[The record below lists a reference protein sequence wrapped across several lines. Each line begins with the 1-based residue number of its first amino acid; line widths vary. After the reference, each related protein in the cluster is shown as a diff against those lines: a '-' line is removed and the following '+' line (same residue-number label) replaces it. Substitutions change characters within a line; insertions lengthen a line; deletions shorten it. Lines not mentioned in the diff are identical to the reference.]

1 MKNKERGAII
11 IEASIALPMFM
22 FMIVTLLTIVNICF
36 AQAKIGVAINTTAK
50 EISQYSYLYGL
61 TGLNQK
67 QKAMKEKGSDSEKKI
82 DEIIEA
88 SNTLLESANG
98 LKDGAGSVLKNP
110 RDIAN
115 AYQDISD
122 SLESGKKAYQTMSS
136 QLESIAEDPKE
147 FIIGVGYMLGNGVVD
162 EMKSRLIAAPLARTM
177 VKKHLKSS
185 VREEPEDFLRHLGI
199 VPKGDSYLK
208 GLDFTGS
215 RLFPGGTDEI
225 KIIVRYQVQVITL
238 LNIDIKVN
246 FTQCASTKAW
256 FTGVSSAADKSGEN
270 GSGNSGDSTE
280 SESGSGDGTESESG
294 SGDGTESESGSG
306 NSTESESGSGD
317 STESES
323 SGSSNNREEETETA
337 ETEEPVKSY
346 EDYAREATK
355 NGDSDKVILG
365 KFSGPGG
372 KDSYQNVAEYYDSTY
387 FQMDNWDEVVK
398 KVGADNMWNINEA
411 FLRQQEE
418 AGKTFYLA
426 HDPDDPE
433 VANSYYLKEIDWL
446 RSRGYEFEFD
456 AGAGLWRAVKK

>member
-1 MKNKERGAII
+1 MMKNKERGAII

-88 SNTLLESANG
+88 ANTLLESANG
-98 LKDGAGSVLKNP
+98 IKDGVSSDLKNP
-110 RDIAN
+110 QDVAK
-115 AYQDISD
+115 AYQEVSD
-122 SLESGKKAYQTMSS
+122 SLESGKEAYLTISS

-177 VKKHLKSS
+177 VKKHLKNS
-185 VREEPEDFLRHLGI
+185 VREDPEDFLRHLGI

-256 FTGVSSAADKSGEN
+256 FTGVSSAAD
-270 GSGNSGDSTE
+270 NSGDSGGGDSEDNTESESNSEDSTE

-294 SGDGTESESGSG
+294 SDG
-306 NSTESESGSGD
+306 STESES
-317 STESES
+317 
-323 SGSSNNREEETETA
+323 NIQEEETDITET

-346 EDYAREATK
+346 EDYAREATR

-372 KDSYQNVAEYYDSTY
+372 EDSYQNVAEYYESTY

-411 FLRQQEE
+411 FLQQQEA

-433 VANSYYLKEIDWL
+433 VANSYYLSEIDWL

-456 AGAGLWRAVKK
+456 AGVGLWRAVKK